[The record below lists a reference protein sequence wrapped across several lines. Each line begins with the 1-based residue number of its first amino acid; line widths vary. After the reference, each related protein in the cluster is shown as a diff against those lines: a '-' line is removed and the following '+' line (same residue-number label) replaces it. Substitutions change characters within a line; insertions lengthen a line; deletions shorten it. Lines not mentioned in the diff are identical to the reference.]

1 MSGPATPRLAPE
13 TGTFITELDA
23 AVEAHMDWTRRI
35 LRCAVLRESPGEDVL
50 APRAHTLCRFGNWFA
65 SQRAHFDAVDAAAAQ
80 RAADVHREMHDSIRS
95 ICTDI
100 VSGRAG
106 QAEAL
111 LGFEQSQ
118 SELLRVLAGFK
129 TLILSSAVRHDPL
142 TGLPL
147 RHGMEND
154 FALCRKEARRNGSR
168 LYLAMIDIDHFKR
181 INDSYGHP
189 VGDEVLR
196 HLAATMR
203 RVLRGNEP
211 LYRFGG
217 EEFLWLMQCRSA
229 AEAGLSAQR
238 LVTSI
243 RGTPVPTA
251 DARTIRVTATLGL
264 ARAGEEEELDDV
276 LERADHA
283 LYEGKRA
290 GRDRYVI
297 AGEEQ

>member
-1 MSGPATPRLAPE
+1 
-13 TGTFITELDA
+13 
-23 AVEAHMDWTRRI
+23 
-35 LRCAVLRESPGEDVL
+35 
-50 APRAHTLCRFGNWFA
+50 
-65 SQRAHFDAVDAAAAQ
+65 
-80 RAADVHREMHDSIRS
+80 
-95 ICTDI
+95 
-100 VSGRAG
+100 
-106 QAEAL
+106 
-111 LGFEQSQ
+111 
-118 SELLRVLAGFK
+118 
-129 TLILSSAVRHDPL
+129 
-142 TGLPL
+142 
-147 RHGMEND
+147 
-154 FALCRKEARRNGSR
+154 
-168 LYLAMIDIDHFKR
+168 
-181 INDSYGHP
+181 
-189 VGDEVLR
+189 
-196 HLAATMR
+196 MR

-297 AGEEQ
+297 AGEEH